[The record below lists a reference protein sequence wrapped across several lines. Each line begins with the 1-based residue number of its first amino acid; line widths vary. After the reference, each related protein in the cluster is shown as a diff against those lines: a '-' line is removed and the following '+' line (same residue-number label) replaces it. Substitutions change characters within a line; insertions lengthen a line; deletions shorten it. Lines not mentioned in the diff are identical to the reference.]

1 MAFKNG
7 SLISPEGRKNKGRGR
22 EKWGGGGS
30 GKAQERQEIVHFAR
44 GTFNYLIAELM
55 LCPQVTLDV
64 HFAAGG
70 SGWEK
75 VGREGAGAKANSWS
89 FN

>member
-7 SLISPEGRKNKGRGR
+7 SLISPEGRKNKGRG
-22 EKWGGGGS
+22 EKRGGGGS
-30 GKAQERQEIVHFAR
+30 GKAQERQEIVHFAK

-64 HFAAGG
+64 RLQQEDLDGKRWGG
-70 SGWEK
+70 KERG
-75 VGREGAGAKANSWS
+75 
-89 FN
+89 